1 MSRLVGNIG
10 VRLAVVGLFVV
21 GGFLFRD
28 RLSGA
33 AEDLRVGDC
42 FEEPA
47 GQQVIEDVQHQ
58 PCTENHDAEVV
69 FVGNY
74 PAAKAA
80 ATPAGDEYET
90 YVATNCLPA
99 FATYT
104 GVDVM
109 SQEVLGIG
117 YYTPTNEG
125 WRAGDR
131 EIMCYAARMDGASM
145 KASVRT
151 AH

>member
-1 MSRLVGNIG
+1 MSRLVGSVGI
-10 VRLAVVGLFVV
+10 RIAVVGLFVA

-28 RLSGA
+28 RLSGG

-47 GQQVIEDVQHQ
+47 GVEVITDVQHQ
-58 PCTENHDAEVV
+58 PCSEKHDAEVV
-69 FVGNY
+69 FVGDY
-74 PAAKAA
+74 PAAKGAA
-80 ATPAGDEYET
+80 VPTDDEYET
-90 YVATNCLPA
+90 FVATNCLSA

-125 WRAGDR
+125 WGDGDR
-131 EIMCYAARMDGASM
+131 EIMCYAARLDRQPMNQ
-145 KASVRT
+145 SVRT
-151 AH
+151 AR